1 MRRSIERFGKAW
13 STEGAKIFE
22 NFIQLFQASL
32 TAICPACRGLMGV
45 FQSPHLAG

>member
-1 MRRSIERFGKAW
+1 MGKSIERFGKAW
-13 STEGAKIFE
+13 STEGAKVFD